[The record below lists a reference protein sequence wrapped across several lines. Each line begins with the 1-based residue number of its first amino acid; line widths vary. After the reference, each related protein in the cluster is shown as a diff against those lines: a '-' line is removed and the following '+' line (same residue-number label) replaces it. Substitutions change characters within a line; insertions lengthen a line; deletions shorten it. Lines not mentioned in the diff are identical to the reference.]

1 MRADLIPGLG
11 SWLLTYL
18 LHSSLLLAVAWLLT
32 RRWVRAAAVREIVWK
47 TALVGGLATA
57 TLQTGLAYEPLGGAL
72 SLRWDRPADAQPEN
86 LPARAALHDWSGTL
100 LGDEP
105 IATDMP
111 PAAAPSVGGAAP
123 SVAATERPAVRKQ
136 TPTALPRSS
145 FPTWL
150 LPAAIAAW
158 AVLAAG
164 MAALYLLQRRRA
176 MRRIGPRLPVDDA
189 ALLTMLDGLRR
200 AGAVRTPIRLT
211 VAQGLASPVALG
223 RDEIVLPCAA
233 LTELSSEQQ
242 RSMLAHELA
251 HLARRDPAWLAFGCV
266 IERVFFIQPL
276 NRVARIRLQEAAE
289 YLCDDWAVTRTGSGV
304 SLATCLVK
312 VAEWVNTPPH
322 AVPLAGMAEHRS
334 QLVSRIHRLIE
345 ARTMPS
351 APRSLWFLA
360 GAVVLVGFT
369 AVAAPGITA
378 SGMTPQA
385 QDTTRSP
392 GAVAA
397 DTDTTESGVRP
408 VLRSLR
414 LADGRARSQAR
425 RAMIDAERSMA
436 VASAAPMA
444 PPRPPRAPIMAAL
457 APRLAEFRAEAF
469 AVGRDSRQRD
479 TTSIA
484 VPALIAA
491 LKDGDVE
498 VRRAAVQS
506 LSNLDDPRAIPAFI
520 EALHD
525 SDSEV
530 RSCAASG
537 LGQFEDKRAIAPL
550 MAALKDTDRD
560 VRRAAISSLGNQDAA
575 VPVDVV
581 VAALND
587 KDAEIRQAA
596 ISLAMRHGD
605 DDEHPADPKVVQAVV
620 GLLADPNADVRSEA
634 IGMIGDLRLTQA
646 PTGLIAAA
654 HAKNPE
660 IRQHVASALGQIHD
674 PKAVPTLRELLSDTN
689 SDVREQ
695 AVQALGEIRDR
706 SALEALVGAL
716 KSSDPVVRRSAAE
729 ALGQRDEEQ

>member
-1 MRADLIPGLG
+1 MRADLIPTLG

-47 TALVGGLATA
+47 AALVGGLATA
-57 TLQTGLAYEPLGGAL
+57 TLQAGLAYEPLGGAL
-72 SLRWDRPADAQPEN
+72 SLRWDRPTEAQPEN
-86 LPARAALHDWSGTL
+86 PPVPVAVHNWSGRL
-100 LGDEP
+100 LEDRPASTG
-105 IATDMP
+105 IAASAGPSAEGTAP
-111 PAAAPSVGGAAP
+111 SPAATA
-123 SVAATERPAVRKQ
+123 RPAASQQ
-136 TPTALPRSS
+136 TPTAQPRSG

-150 LPAAIAAW
+150 LAVAIAGW
-158 AVLAAG
+158 AVLAAA

-200 AGAVRTPIRLT
+200 AGGVRTPIRLT
-211 VAQGLASPVALG
+211 VAQGLASPIALG

-242 RSMLAHELA
+242 GSMLAHELA

-266 IERVFFIQPL
+266 MERVFFIQPL

-312 VAEWVNTPPH
+312 VAEWVHTPPH

-392 GAVAA
+392 GAVVA
-397 DTDTTESGVRP
+397 DTDTTES
-408 VLRSLR
+408 SLR
-414 LADGRARSQAR
+414 RVMRSMRLTDARARSQAR

-436 VASAAPMA
+436 VASVAPMA

-525 SDSEV
+525 ADPEV

-537 LGQFEDKRAIAPL
+537 LGQFEDKRTIAPL
-550 MAALKDTDRD
+550 MGALKDTDRD
-560 VRRAAISSLGNQDAA
+560 VRRAAISSLGNQDAV

-587 KDAEIRQAA
+587 KDSEIRQAA
-596 ISLAMRHGD
+596 LSLAMRHGS
-605 DDEHPADPKVVQAVV
+605 DDEHPADPKIVQAVV
-620 GLLADPNADVRSEA
+620 NLIADPNADVRSEA

-646 PTGLIAAA
+646 PAGLIAAA
-654 HAKNPE
+654 HDKNPD

-674 PKAVPTLRELLSDTN
+674 AKTVPTLRELLGDSN
-689 SDVREQ
+689 SDVREA